1 MDKNYEEPSMLII
14 ASELLFAVIPL
25 LILLL
30 IAILT
35 PDNLVSI
42 FKRSDISFVSVLLF
56 GQTLVKLI
64 SGYVKIGNQSGW
76 QRFAFI
82 ITLLFIF
89 GIIPSV
95 IYLII
100 VHLEISN
107 LEIVYILQNIW
118 LILSIIVY
126 IIFGC
131 IGQMKLDEKND
142 KYFPSS
148 STTPND
154 PSSPKTKNTCPNH
167 DEAFM
172 NTSRHVGGV
181 TRVEPP

>member
-1 MDKNYEEPSMLII
+1 MDNKHEMYAMLII
-14 ASELLFAVIPL
+14 VCELLFAIFPL

-30 IAILT
+30 IALLNS
-35 PDNLVSI
+35 DNFVSV

-64 SGYVKIGNQSGW
+64 SGYVKAGNKSGW
-76 QRFAFI
+76 QRVAFV

-100 VHLEISN
+100 VHLAISK
-107 LEIVYILQNIW
+107 LQIVYILQNVW
-118 LILSIIVY
+118 FGLSIIVY

-131 IGQMKLDEKND
+131 IGQMKLDEK
-142 KYFPSS
+142 
-148 STTPND
+148 
-154 PSSPKTKNTCPNH
+154 
-167 DEAFM
+167 
-172 NTSRHVGGV
+172 G
-181 TRVEPP
+181 